1 MSDRLSR
8 RDFLAGAGAAGVAL
22 LLSPPRASAGAGDP
36 ILAGRPLV
44 RYPEKTDLILLTSR
58 PPQLETPKRYFDRA
72 ITPNDAFFVR
82 YHIAPPATVDLAAWT
97 LRIGGVVDH
106 PLALTLAD
114 LKTKFD
120 KASVVA

>member
-1 MSDRLSR
+1 MPTRRQFLGALS
-8 RDFLAGAGAAGVAL
+8 AAVCTA
-22 LLSPPRASAGAGDP
+22 RASDP
-36 ILAGRPLV
+36 MVADRPLV
-44 RYPEKTDLILLTSR
+44 RYPEQTDLILLTSR

-82 YHIAPPATVDLAAWT
+82 YHIAPPATVDLASWT
-97 LRIGGVVDH
+97 LRVGGVVDH

-120 KASVVA
+120 KASVVAVNQCS